1 VEKWKRERIRR
12 MDKIKQNLMK
22 IISKGKRKSTKI
34 VLNTTADLDQY
45 DFEKASTFLFQKV
58 VKKVSLTREY
68 FY

>member
-1 VEKWKRERIRR
+1 
-12 MDKIKQNLMK
+12 MK
-22 IISKGKRKSTKI
+22 IISKGKRESTKI